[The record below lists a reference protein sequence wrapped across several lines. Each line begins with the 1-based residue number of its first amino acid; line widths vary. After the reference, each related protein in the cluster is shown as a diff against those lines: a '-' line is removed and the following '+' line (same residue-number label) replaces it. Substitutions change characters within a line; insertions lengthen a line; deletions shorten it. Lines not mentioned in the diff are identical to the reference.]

1 MKPAKSNIYARP
13 RAGLFFCLASAEDA
27 GLLFL
32 PGCNTSP
39 YKRLQRVL
47 CCSCNLYRTRYKTA
61 HKALQGIFLQLC
73 PLNSPRHQTDT
84 SGYNTACATLERITA
99 SQHLQYIPDTRRHAG
114 RYTGQHSR
122 PIIIRY
128 IRAQRCAPVI
138 DPCQTV
144 QHIADHASPAG
155 SRCFQRLA
163 LAWHRVGLALA
174 WHCAFFLARRRG
186 TIDGYRRISFR
197 AFARYPIRASNSRG
211 VPAEIVVTASGIVV
225 ADSRNFSD
233 KIVVE

>member
-1 MKPAKSNIYARP
+1 M
-13 RAGLFFCLASAEDA
+13 AGFFFCLASANGA
-27 GLLFL
+27 GLLFC
-32 PGCNTSP
+32 PAAVQPHTSV
-39 YKRLQRVL
+39 YSAFCAVRA
-47 CCSCNLYRTRYKTA
+47 LYRTRYKTA

-144 QHIADHASPAG
+144 QHIADHASPAP
-155 SRCFQRLA
+155 ST
-163 LAWHRVGLALA
+163 
-174 WHCAFFLARRRG
+174 RRG
-186 TIDGYRRISFR
+186 SPAAGAWR
-197 AFARYPIRASNSRG
+197 AARNH
-211 VPAEIVVTASGIVV
+211 
-225 ADSRNFSD
+225 
-233 KIVVE
+233 